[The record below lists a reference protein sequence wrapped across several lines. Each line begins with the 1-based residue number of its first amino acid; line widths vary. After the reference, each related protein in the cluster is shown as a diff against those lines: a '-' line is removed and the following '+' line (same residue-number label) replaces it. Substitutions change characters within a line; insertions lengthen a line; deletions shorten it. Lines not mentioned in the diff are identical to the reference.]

1 MYNNKQWTIV
11 VVVAAVALTGWLIAG
26 CGGGGGTEPASTG
39 SVSGSTVIMDTV
51 PPEPAGGV
59 TITVGGQQ
67 SVSDVGDGSFTV
79 TGVPPGL
86 WEVVA
91 TSGLWQQAVDPPEV
105 VVVAGQTTVLSAPI
119 LMTNYGPPPP
129 PVP

>member
-11 VVVAAVALTGWLIAG
+11 VIIAAVAIVGWVIAG
-26 CGGGGGTEPASTG
+26 CGGGGSATG
-39 SVSGSTVIMDTV
+39 VSGSVVIIDSV

-67 SVSDVGDGSFTV
+67 AVSDNDGSFTV
-79 TGVPPGL
+79 TGVPAGT

-91 TSGLWQQAVDPPEV
+91 DSDFWDQVGDPPEV
-105 VVVAGQTTVLSAPI
+105 VVVARFWRIRYS
-119 LMTNYGPPPP
+119 
-129 PVP
+129 